1 MAQGWS
7 IDATGDIITFVEAP
21 ANSAAIVVKEYAS
34 ATRNVTD
41 VWALGA
47 WSGEYGY
54 PGEVEFFSD
63 RLVFAGTP
71 TQPQTLWMSETGNYT
86 SFGKSQPIEDTDAIN
101 ATINA
106 RQVNA
111 IRDLVPLDS
120 LVILTTGGEWKTTS
134 GQDDVLT
141 PSTVGFKPQTYY
153 GTSSVPSIII
163 GNTAL
168 FVQNRGYTVRD
179 MGYQFESDGYTGSD
193 LTVFSSHLLEGKPIR
208 EWAYQQ
214 VPHSIVWAVREDGVL
229 LALTYMREQE
239 VVGWTPMEV
248 DGFVES
254 VCCVPEDTEDAVYLI
269 IRREIDGVQ
278 KRYVERL
285 STRLISDVRDATFL
299 DSHLTYDGRNTGT
312 DFISLSNIG
321 SGGWTNQDQI
331 AVTLNFGLGSL
342 WTSDS
347 VGDWVHIYGDTD
359 DDMLRIEITEYIA
372 GWQVRGIPHRTV
384 PEAWRTP
391 VQITNFGIAAD
402 TITGLDHLEGKTV
415 GILADGFVQ
424 AQQVV
429 TGGEITITPGVV
441 VHVGLPYTSDF
452 ETLEINV
459 PGGETVRGRNKIVK
473 EVDILVQDSRSI
485 WVGQDAD
492 NMHEVETRDAD
503 TGYQSPPGLLT
514 GLTEATIASTWNEG
528 GRVLI
533 QQRDPLPLSILGVI
547 PSVVFGE

>member
-7 IDATGDIITFVEAP
+7 INATSDQITFVEAP
-21 ANSAAIVVKEYAS
+21 ANSAAIVVKEYPS

-71 TQPQTLWMSETGNYT
+71 SQPQTLWMSETGNYT
-86 SFGKSQPIEDTDAIN
+86 SFGKSQPIEDTDSIN

-111 IRDLVPLDS
+111 IRDLVPLDA
-120 LVILTTGGEWKTTS
+120 LVILTTGGEWKTTG

-141 PSTVGFKPQTYY
+141 PTTVGFKPQTYY
-153 GTSSVPSIII
+153 GTSNVPSIII

-179 MGYQFESDGYTGSD
+179 LGYQFESDGYTGSD

-214 VPHSIVWAVREDGVL
+214 VPYSIVWVVREDGVL

-239 VVGWTPMEV
+239 VVGWTPMEI

-254 VCCVPEDTEDAVYLI
+254 VCCVPEGTEDAVYVVV
-269 IRREIDGVQ
+269 RREVDGAQ

-285 STRLISDVRDATFL
+285 SSRLITDVRDATFL
-299 DSHLTYDGRNTGT
+299 DSHLTYDGRADG
-312 DFISLSNIG
+312 SVSLYLSNIG
-321 SGGWTNQDQI
+321 SGGWTKDDLISVSANMGAASI
-331 AVTLNFGLGSL
+331 FTA
-342 WTSDS
+342 DS
-347 VGDWVHIYGDTD
+347 VGDWLHIYGATD
-359 DDMLRIEITEYIA
+359 DDMLRIRITEYSA
-372 GWQVRGIPHRTV
+372 GSVVRGIPHRTV
-384 PEAWRTP
+384 PEAWRS
-391 VQITNFGIAAD
+391 VELYDWGMAVD
-402 TITGLDHLEGKTV
+402 TITGLDHLEGETV
-415 GILADGFVQ
+415 GVLGDGYVQ

-429 TGGEITITPGVV
+429 TGGEITITPAVV
-441 VHVGLPYTSDF
+441 VHVGLPYVSDF
-452 ETLEINV
+452 ETLDINV
-459 PGGETVRGRNKIVK
+459 PGGETVRGRSKVVK
-473 EVDILVQDSRSI
+473 EVSILVQDSRSI
-485 WVGQDAD
+485 RVGPDAD
-492 NMHEVETRDAD
+492 HLDEIEPREAE
-503 TGYQSPPGLLT
+503 GYQSPPDLLT
-514 GLTEATIASTWNEG
+514 GLTEATISSSWSEG
-528 GRVLI
+528 GRI
-533 QQRDPLPLSILGVI
+533 FIRQSDPLPLSILGVI